1 MLVSRLASVI
11 VTTEDELELSG
22 PAGGKVS
29 GLWWSCLL
37 RDLAVTLTLA
47 VLVT

>member
-11 VTTEDELELSG
+11 VTIELSG

-29 GLWWSCLL
+29 RLWWSCLL
-37 RDLAVTLTLA
+37 RDLAVMLTLA